1 MQPPC
6 PQSGRRNGAL
16 HALWRAAP
24 RRERRGAREKRFDQ
38 DRRTIHGWH
47 HEGGGASSE
56 LPERARM
63 DTSFPAR
70 VAVACVAWDGTRP
83 ADTESSSRSGWPA
96 PKCDYRTEAR
106 LSDEVQSP
114 QGPLESPFFSR
125 PGGLTLRES
134 DDRRA
139 SVHGPTMSTDQ
150 PTLGR
155 KRLFRKK
162 MLLLLLLLRPATA
175 AAALAPWRA
184 VAWQGCD
191 VFAWPS

>member
-114 QGPLESPFFSR
+114 HRARWNHLFFPDRAVLPCENLTIAEPL
-125 PGGLTLRES
+125 
-134 DDRRA
+134 
-139 SVHGPTMSTDQ
+139 STDQ
-150 PTLGR
+150 RCPRTSQRWGGSAFSRCDSINKTTNAATLTYDPWGGV
-155 KRLFRKK
+155 RLDD
-162 MLLLLLLLRPATA
+162 
-175 AAALAPWRA
+175 A
-184 VAWQGCD
+184 V
-191 VFAWPS
+191 